1 MLPAALVAAAA
12 VLPLVYLIVRS
23 AETGR
28 AFWDLLLRP
37 RTLQI
42 LFNSA
47 ALAAAVTA
55 SASLIAVPL
64 AWLLVRTD
72 LPWRRFWDVATA
84 LPLAIPTLV
93 GGFTFVAAFG
103 RGGIL
108 QELLAKVWERPWIPD
123 IYGFGGAWAVLTLL
137 TYPYVLMPVR
147 AALRSMD
154 PAQEEAARSLGHSS
168 ASIFF
173 RVIIPNLRPA
183 VLLGGLLV
191 ALYTLSDFAAV
202 SMLQYDSF
210 TRAIYVQFQ
219 ASFNRH
225 YAAVLSLVLVALTA
239 GLVALEAAAKGRAR
253 YHRIGTGVKRKPK
266 LVRLGAGRWP
276 ALIFCALLVAFAV
289 GLPLAVTLF
298 WLIRGI
304 VHGEPL
310 LLMWGPALNT
320 LGAGLA
326 AAFLT
331 VAAALPIGFLSVRF
345 RSPITAFLERCTY
358 LGYALPGIVVALSLV
373 FFGARYAGPLY
384 QTIWMLLFAYAVL
397 FLPQALGAIRSTLLQ
412 INPRLEDVARSLGQ
426 PPLRIFFHVLL
437 PLARGGIVAGG
448 ALVFL
453 TVAKELPATLLLS
466 PIGFSTLATSVWS
479 AMNDAFYARA
489 AAPALLMIA
498 VSGLSLFF
506 LLPQEMQRGDAPQ
519 RGGGDG
525 STGGA

>member
-1 MLPAALVAAAA
+1 
-12 VLPLVYLIVRS
+12 
-23 AETGR
+23 

-37 RTLQI
+37 LTLQI

-210 TRAIYVQFQ
+210 TRAIYV
-219 ASFNRH
+219 
-225 YAAVLSLVLVALTA
+225 
-239 GLVALEAAAKGRAR
+239 
-253 YHRIGTGVKRKPK
+253 
-266 LVRLGAGRWP
+266 
-276 ALIFCALLVAFAV
+276 
-289 GLPLAVTLF
+289 
-298 WLIRGI
+298 
-304 VHGEPL
+304 
-310 LLMWGPALNT
+310 
-320 LGAGLA
+320 
-326 AAFLT
+326 
-331 VAAALPIGFLSVRF
+331 
-345 RSPITAFLERCTY
+345 
-358 LGYALPGIVVALSLV
+358 
-373 FFGARYAGPLY
+373 
-384 QTIWMLLFAYAVL
+384 
-397 FLPQALGAIRSTLLQ
+397 
-412 INPRLEDVARSLGQ
+412 
-426 PPLRIFFHVLL
+426 
-437 PLARGGIVAGG
+437 
-448 ALVFL
+448 
-453 TVAKELPATLLLS
+453 
-466 PIGFSTLATSVWS
+466 
-479 AMNDAFYARA
+479 
-489 AAPALLMIA
+489 
-498 VSGLSLFF
+498 
-506 LLPQEMQRGDAPQ
+506 
-519 RGGGDG
+519 
-525 STGGA
+525 